1 VDSSLLIALLAA
13 TVSLLLLGVTVV
25 LVVAL
30 VVVLWRARRNE
41 ARLHAREV
49 VTPVPYERDLTLL
62 PKAARAPSAVTAP
75 ASRVA
80 AVAATPPSPQKDGG
94 LLGFFD
100 DESSAPGLDANRAGL
115 FAPSGGGVP
124 WPAEDVSEEGE
135 ATEIFSSHSAAADLA
150 EFAFDEADEA
160 TGRFPKTNESR

>member
-1 VDSSLLIALLAA
+1 MDSSLLIALLAA
-13 TVSLLLLGVTVV
+13 TLSLLLFGVTVV
-25 LVVAL
+25 LVAGL

-41 ARLHAREV
+41 ARIQAREV
-49 VTPVPYERDLTLL
+49 VTPVPLERDPTLL
-62 PKAARAPSAVTAP
+62 PPSAP
-75 ASRVA
+75 ARPTSRA
-80 AVAATPPSPQKDGG
+80 AATLPAPQQNGG

-100 DESSAPGLDANRAGL
+100 DESSAPGLDAGRAGL

-124 WPAEDVSEEGE
+124 WPEDVSEEGE

-160 TGRFPKTNESR
+160 TGRFTKSGESR